1 MRGFIRMLLGMFAVA
16 AILIVWFLI
25 WEKISL
31 EIHKR
36 DQKIMELQFKTDAQK
51 EIIDQNRHKAF
62 KLFKDPMIR
71 RIMCSSK

>member
-1 MRGFIRMLLGMFAVA
+1 MRSFIRMLVGAFIIA
-16 AILIVWFLI
+16 ALLVIWFLI

-51 EIIDQNRHKAF
+51 EIIDQNRHKVF